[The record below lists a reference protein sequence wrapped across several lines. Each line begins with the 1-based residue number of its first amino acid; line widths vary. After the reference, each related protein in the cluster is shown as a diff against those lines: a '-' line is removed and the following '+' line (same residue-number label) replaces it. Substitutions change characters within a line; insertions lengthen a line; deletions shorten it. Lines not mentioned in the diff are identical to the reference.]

1 MATYSAAF
9 KTKMV
14 EKMLPPN
21 NQTAYSLWQETGVSA
36 ASLNAWRNKAC
47 SGEMMTEKPTSR
59 TWASI
64 EKVSLVA
71 EAENLRGK
79 ELGEFMRKNGLHTA
93 LIKEWRE
100 EMLVALG
107 KPVKKT
113 LKDKMQERRI
123 KKLEKELNRKEK
135 ALAETAA
142 LLVLKKKLDDFW
154 EEEDESTTTGSDE

>member
-21 NQTAYSLWQETGVSA
+21 NQSAYSLWQETGVSA

-47 SGEMMTEKPTSR
+47 SGELMTGKPTSR
-59 TWASI
+59 TWTSI
-64 EKVSLVA
+64 EKMVLTA
-71 EAENLRGK
+71 EAETLRGE
-79 ELGEFMRKNGLHTA
+79 ELGEFLRKNGLHTA

-107 KPVKKT
+107 KPAKKT

-142 LLVLKKKLDDFW
+142 LLVLKKKLEDFW